1 MVSAMLKAVLISL
14 ATLVSFDAVAWDS
27 AVRAALMREAR
38 SAVVQIESLSWR
50 WG

>member
-1 MVSAMLKAVLISL
+1 MFKAVLISL
-14 ATLVSFDAVAWDS
+14 ATLVSFDAVAWNS
-27 AVRAALMREAR
+27 AVRAALMHEAR